1 MRSYLVRGLFGR
13 AVPRSLVTVA
23 AAALLAGCS
32 GSIDRFN
39 NKQAYDNPS
48 DADPVYTASVPKPKK
63 LKRPVYSEPD
73 YSAASDEEQIIES
86 PVRRAAVPQ
95 TNSYNYADAYTKPS
109 YKKPRYVAPV
119 EESYDDAS
127 YEQPAPAPIR
137 RKKIYA
143 EESYDT
149 GSMEAVNGRVTV
161 GPGMTLYSIARTN
174 GVTVQDVADAN
185 NLVEPYMLMTGQ
197 TLRIPGS
204 DETIAATPRKKK
216 LRQPV
221 EESMDVASDEEPIAK
236 PKKSK
241 RGLTHTVEEG
251 ETLYSL
257 GRKYGVSP
265 FVIADANGMTA
276 REGLAIGQ
284 RIRIPGATQ
293 QVAAAEPVEEEI
305 AAPKKIKSKKA
316 PLSLPDEEETAQAD
330 PDEEQAIGE
339 TETATAKKTVDEE
352 EPEQQEAS
360 APAAVNGLTLRWP
373 VKGKVISTF
382 GNKPNGLKNEGIN
395 IAVPEGTEVRAA
407 GAGVVAYAGNE
418 LKGYGNLVL
427 IRHQGG
433 YVTAYAHAKSLKV
446 KRGDQVKRGDVIALA
461 GQTGAVNSPQ
471 LHFEVRK
478 GATALDPLKFIISA
492 TASN

>member
-1 MRSYLVRGLFGR
+1 MRSYLVRGLAGR
-13 AVPRSLVTVA
+13 VVSRSLLTAA

-32 GSIDRFN
+32 GSIERFN
-39 NKQAYDNPS
+39 NKQAYENPS

-73 YSAASDEEQIIES
+73 YSVASDEEQITES
-86 PVRRAAVPQ
+86 PVKRAAVPQ
-95 TNSYNYADAYTKPS
+95 ANTYNYADAYTKPS

-127 YEQPAPAPIR
+127 YDAPAPAPIK

-143 EESYDT
+143 EESYET

-161 GPGMTLYSIARTN
+161 GPGMTLYSIAKTN
-174 GVTVQDVADAN
+174 GLTVQEVADAN
-185 NLVEPYMLMTGQ
+185 NLVKPYMLMTGQ

-204 DETIAATPRKKK
+204 GETIAATPRQKK

-221 EESMDVASDEEPIAK
+221 EENMDVASDEESIAK
-236 PKKSK
+236 PKKAK
-241 RGLTHTVEEG
+241 RGISHTVEEG

-276 REGLAIGQ
+276 KEGLAIGQ
-284 RIRIPGATQ
+284 KIRIPGASQ
-293 QVAAAEPVEEEI
+293 QVAAAEPVDEEI
-305 AAPKKIKSKKA
+305 TAPAPAKKKA
-316 PLSLPDEEETAQAD
+316 PLALPEEEDTAQAD
-330 PDEEQAIGE
+330 AEEDQAIGE
-339 TETATAKKTVDEE
+339 TKTATAKKTVVEE
-352 EPEQQEAS
+352 EPEQEVAS
-360 APAAVNGLTLRWP
+360 APAAVSGLTLRWP

-478 GATALDPLKFIISA
+478 GATALDPLKFVTSA

>member
-1 MRSYLVRGLFGR
+1 MRSYLVRGLLGR

-39 NKQAYDNPS
+39 QQAYENPS
-48 DADPVYTASVPKPKK
+48 DADPVYTASVPKTKK
-63 LKRPVYSEPD
+63 IKRPVYSEPD
-73 YSAASDEEQIIES
+73 YSGSGDEEQITES
-86 PVRRAAVPQ
+86 PVKRAAVPQ
-95 TNSYNYADAYTKPS
+95 ANTYNYADAYTKPS

-127 YEQPAPAPIR
+127 YEAPAPAPIK

-161 GPGMTLYSIARTN
+161 GPGMTLYSIAKTN
-174 GVTVQDVADAN
+174 GLTVQEVADAN
-185 NLVEPYMLMTGQ
+185 NMVEPYMLMTGQ

-204 DETIAATPRKKK
+204 DEAFAATPRKKK

-221 EESMDVASDEEPIAK
+221 EEDMDVASDEETIAK

-241 RGLTHTVEEG
+241 RGISHTVEEG

-276 REGLAIGQ
+276 KEGLAIGQ

-293 QVAAAEPVEEEI
+293 QVAAAEPDEEI
-305 AAPKKIKSKKA
+305 AAPAPVKKKKA
-316 PLSLPDEEETAQAD
+316 PLALPEEEETAEAD
-330 PDEEQAIGE
+330 ADEEQAIGE
-339 TETATAKKTVDEE
+339 TKTATAKKTVVEE

-478 GATALDPLKFIISA
+478 GATALDPLKFVTSA

>member
-1 MRSYLVRGLFGR
+1 MRSYLVRGLAGR
-13 AVPRSLVTVA
+13 VVSRSLLTAA

-32 GSIDRFN
+32 GSIERF
-39 NKQAYDNPS
+39 NKQAYENPS

-63 LKRPVYSEPD
+63 VKRPVYSEPD
-73 YSAASDEEQIIES
+73 YSVASDEDQITES
-86 PVRRAAVPQ
+86 PVKRAAVPQ

-109 YKKPRYVAPV
+109 YKKPRYVAPA

-127 YEQPAPAPIR
+127 YEAPAPAPIK

-161 GPGMTLYSIARTN
+161 GPGMTLYSIAKTN
-174 GVTVQDVADAN
+174 GLTVQEIADAN
-185 NLVEPYMLMTGQ
+185 NMVEPYMVMTGQ
-197 TLRIPGS
+197 TLRIPSAGA
-204 DETIAATPRKKK
+204 EI
-216 LRQPV
+216 
-221 EESMDVASDEEPIAK
+221 ASDEPVVK
-236 PKKSK
+236 TKKSK

-284 RIRIPGATQ
+284 KIRIPGATQ

-305 AAPKKIKSKKA
+305 AAPAPTKKKKA
-316 PLSLPDEEETAQAD
+316 PLALPEEEETAQAD
-330 PDEEQAIGE
+330 ADEEQAIGE
-339 TETATAKKTVDEE
+339 TETAAAKKTVAEE

-427 IRHQGG
+427 IRHPGG

-478 GATALDPLKFIISA
+478 GATALDPLKFVTSV

>member
-32 GSIDRFN
+32 GSIERFN

-63 LKRPVYSEPD
+63 IKRPVYSEPD
-73 YSAASDEEQIIES
+73 YSVASDEERIIES
-86 PVRRAAVPQ
+86 PVKRAAVPQ
-95 TNSYNYADAYTKPS
+95 TNTYNYADAYTKPS
-109 YKKPRYVAPV
+109 YKTPRYVAPIK
-119 EESYDDAS
+119 ESYDDAS
-127 YEQPAPAPIR
+127 YEQPAPAPVR

-143 EESYDT
+143 EESYGT

-174 GVTVQDVADAN
+174 GVTVQDIADAN

-197 TLRIPGS
+197 TLRIPSAGA
-204 DETIAATPRKKK
+204 DI
-216 LRQPV
+216 
-221 EESMDVASDEEPIAK
+221 ASDEPVAK
-236 PKKSK
+236 PKKTK
-241 RGLTHTVEEG
+241 RGLVHTVEEG
-251 ETLYSL
+251 ETLYAL

-276 REGLAIGQ
+276 REGLSIGQ

-293 QVAAAEPVEEEI
+293 QVAAAEPVEDEI
-305 AAPKKIKSKKA
+305 AAPAPIKKKKKA
-316 PLSLPDEEETAQAD
+316 PLALPEEEETAQANS
-330 PDEEQAIGE
+330 DEEQAIGE
-339 TETATAKKTVDEE
+339 TETATAKKTVVEE
-352 EPEQQEAS
+352 EPEEQAS

-427 IRHQGG
+427 IRHPGG

>member
-1 MRSYLVRGLFGR
+1 MCSYLVRGLAGR
-13 AVPRSLVTVA
+13 VMSRSLLTAA

-32 GSIDRFN
+32 GSIERF
-39 NKQAYDNPS
+39 NKQAYENPS

-63 LKRPVYSEPD
+63 VKRPVYSEPD
-73 YSAASDEEQIIES
+73 YSVASDEDQITES
-86 PVRRAAVPQ
+86 PVKRAAVPQ

-119 EESYDDAS
+119 EENYDDAS
-127 YEQPAPAPIR
+127 YEEPAPVK

-161 GPGMTLYSIARTN
+161 GPGMTLYSIAKTN
-174 GVTVQDVADAN
+174 GLTVQDVADAN
-185 NLVEPYMLMTGQ
+185 NMVEPYMLMTGQ
-197 TLRIPGS
+197 TLRIPGT
-204 DETIAATPRKKK
+204 DQDVAATPRKKK

-221 EESMDVASDEEPIAK
+221 EEMDIASDEEPIAK

-241 RGLTHTVEEG
+241 RGLTHTVEQG

-276 REGLAIGQ
+276 KEGLAIGQ
-284 RIRIPGATQ
+284 KIRVPGATQ
-293 QVAAAEPVEEEI
+293 QVADAEPVEEEI
-305 AAPKKIKSKKA
+305 AAPAPIKKKKA
-316 PLSLPDEEETAQAD
+316 PLALPEEEETAQTDA
-330 PDEEQAIGE
+330 DEEQAIGE
-339 TETATAKKTVDEE
+339 TETVTAKKTVVEE

-427 IRHQGG
+427 IRHPGG
-433 YVTAYAHAKSLKV
+433 YVTAYAHAKALKV

-478 GATALDPLKFIISA
+478 GATALDPLKFVTSA

>member
-1 MRSYLVRGLFGR
+1 MRSYLVRGLAGR
-13 AVPRSLVTVA
+13 VVSRSLLTAA

-32 GSIDRFN
+32 GSIERF
-39 NKQAYDNPS
+39 NKQAYENPS

-73 YSAASDEEQIIES
+73 YSIATDEEQITES
-86 PVRRAAVPQ
+86 PVKRATIPQ
-95 TNSYNYADAYTKPS
+95 TKSYNYADAYTKPS

-127 YEQPAPAPIR
+127 YEAPAPAPIK

-185 NLVEPYMLMTGQ
+185 NMVEPYMVMTGQ
-197 TLRIPGS
+197 TLRIPSAGA
-204 DETIAATPRKKK
+204 DI
-216 LRQPV
+216 
-221 EESMDVASDEEPIAK
+221 ASDEPVAK

-241 RGLTHTVEEG
+241 RGITHTVDEG

-276 REGLAIGQ
+276 KEGLAIGQ
-284 RIRIPGATQ
+284 KIRIPGATR

-305 AAPKKIKSKKA
+305 AAPTPIKKKKA
-316 PLSLPDEEETAQAD
+316 PLALPEEEETAQAD
-330 PDEEQAIGE
+330 ADEEQAIGE
-339 TETATAKKTVDEE
+339 TKTATAKKTVVEE
-352 EPEQQEAS
+352 EPEQQAS
-360 APAAVNGLTLRWP
+360 APSAVNGLTLRWP

-427 IRHQGG
+427 IRHPGG

-446 KRGDQVKRGDVIALA
+446 KRGDQVKRGDIIALA

-478 GATALDPLKFIISA
+478 GATALDPLKFVTSA